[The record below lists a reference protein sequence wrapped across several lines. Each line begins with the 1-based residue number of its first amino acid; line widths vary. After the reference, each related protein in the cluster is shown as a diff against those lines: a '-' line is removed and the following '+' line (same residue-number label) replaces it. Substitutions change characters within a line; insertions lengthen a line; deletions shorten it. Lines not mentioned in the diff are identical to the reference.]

1 MGTSLAGDCG
11 RLTLFRGRSAAL
23 LFNPIITRQPAGIFS
38 FEESNH
44 AR

>member
-23 LFNPIITRQPAGIFS
+23 LFNLIITRRPAGIFP
-38 FEESNH
+38 FEEIHH